1 VDVSAEARVAWA
13 NGLHSKQPFEY
24 EGDKKMKIIINENER
39 GFLFKNGTFTRMLL
53 PGKQHIYVFLGYTYF
68 KTTIGRM
75 VNIKDIDI
83 NMLLKD
89 KSFSD
94 SIARIDVP
102 DNHFALHFEDG
113 RVIEALRA
121 GTYYF
126 WNVFH
131 AHTFQLVD
139 ISLPRVTLAKD
150 MMAVVPA
157 GLYTKIEVSEG
168 ETGLLYFD
176 GKFQEELKSGSHYFW
191 NGATKVACQLVDL
204 RTQQLDVNSQEIL
217 TADKVT
223 LRLNFVCTFK
233 ITDAVSIINALKDC
247 RNQIYITT
255 QLAIREYVGRLKFDE
270 LLEQKDSIAGVVL
283 QKLREKQ
290 ESLFIEFIDA
300 GLKDIILPGE
310 IRDIMN
316 TVLIAEK
323 NAQANVI
330 SRREEVA
337 STRSLLNTAK
347 LMEEN
352 TTLYKL
358 KELEYLE
365 KICDKVGNISV
376 GNGNLLGQLGEL
388 LTTR

>member
-1 VDVSAEARVAWA
+1 MWTFTQQIEKEII
-13 NGLHSKQPFEY
+13 H
-24 EGDKKMKIIINENER
+24 MKVIINENQR
-39 GFLFKNGTFTRMLL
+39 GFLFKNGTFKKMML
-53 PGKQHIYVFLGYTYF
+53 PGKQIVFPMLGETYF
-68 KTTIGRM
+68 TATINRL
-75 VNIKDIDI
+75 VTIKDVDI
-83 NMLLKD
+83 NVLLKD
-89 KSFSD
+89 QNFAKSVTK
-94 SIARIDVP
+94 IEVP
-102 DNHFALHFEDG
+102 DLHFAIHFEDG
-113 RVIEALRA
+113 RVIEALKP

-131 AHTFQLVD
+131 EHTFELVD
-139 ISLPRVTLAKD
+139 ITQPKVNLAKEKL
-150 MMAVVPA
+150 AVIPI
-157 GLYTKIEVSEG
+157 GLYRKVLVSEG
-168 ETGLLYFD
+168 EVGLLFFD
-176 GKFQEELKSGSHYFW
+176 EEFQEQLVAGTYYFW
-191 NGATKVACQLVDL
+191 NNAVKVTCQLVDL
-204 RTQQLDVNSQEIL
+204 RSQQLDVNSQEIL

-223 LRLNFVCTFK
+223 LRLNFVCTYK
-233 ITDAVSIINALKDC
+233 ICDAVSISNTLKDYET
-247 RNQIYITT
+247 QIYVTT
-255 QLAIREYVGRLKFDE
+255 QLALREYVGRLKFDE
-270 LLEQKDSIAGVVL
+270 LLEQKDNIAAIVL
-283 QKLREKQ
+283 EKLKEKQ
-290 ESLFIEFIDA
+290 DSLFIEFTDA

-376 GNGNLLGQLGEL
+376 GNGNLLSQLGQV
-388 LTTR
+388 LTTK